1 MGAEEQIVE
10 ALLPAVRDA
19 GLEIWDVERA
29 GASLRVLVERP
40 GGIDLDSISQL
51 SAAVS
56 AILDQRDDL
65 VPAGRYLLEV
75 SSPGLERR
83 LRYPAHFA
91 RYVGE
96 EVSVKTI
103 EPFDGTRRLRG
114 TLTAATDEGI
124 TISAGATTNEA
135 AELSIPLQSIER
147 ANAVFSWGQLPKGG
161 QPKKGPQ
168 SKKEPKRKP
177 QSRKGPQPT
186 RSVKRSAQGDD
197 AGPAVA
203 DMPAAG
209 AAGGVG

>member
-10 ALLPAVRDA
+10 ALLPAVRAA

-29 GASLRVLVERP
+29 GASVRVLVERP

-96 EVSVKTI
+96 EVTVKTI
-103 EPFDGTRRLRG
+103 EPFDGTRRLSG

-124 TISAGATTNEA
+124 TISAGATPNEA
-135 AELSIPLQSIER
+135 GELSIPLQSIER
-147 ANAVFSWGQLPKGG
+147 ANAVFSWGQLPKGR

-168 SKKEPKRKP
+168 PKKEPQSKKEPH
-177 QSRKGPQPT
+177 SRRAPFQEGASAHQVRQALCQRG
-186 RSVKRSAQGDD
+186 RSRCEGR
-197 AGPAVA
+197 
-203 DMPAAG
+203 
-209 AAGGVG
+209 